1 MSTRISSVVRLINNP
16 KLDSLRKSIKLAVAE
31 APQYLNNIVKEEN
44 KKIVYDKFTHLN
56 KWYTKI
62 IGLDEVKLSQDKVT
76 ALQEQ
81 LLNTQ
86 EKRRD
91 IGKQLAEIRK
101 QSLELQD
108 AIHKVKRTD
117 EFDRFLEL
125 MKQETE
131 VLKLEKSIA
140 STFQDYDQAE
150 RELFTAFTNA
160 IRESHEK
167 QRAQLE
173 YTKYFGLVLSI
184 AGSFL
189 AFIYS
194 TAKKHDLKKFIEEKM
209 TTFNMSTHPLV
220 LTFME
225 ENKKTQ
231 QEVIQ
236 TREQLH
242 EVVKVLNVHLSQS
255 HVPPS
260 THVSILEQPAFEVQQ
275 VGDFRVDVAKVFIG
289 MICTL
294 VIVRILSSI

>member
-1 MSTRISSVVRLINNP
+1 MTMRLTSVIKLINNQ
-16 KLDSLRKSIKLAVAE
+16 KLDSLKKSIKLAVAE

-56 KWYTKI
+56 NWYTKI

-86 EKRRD
+86 EKRRE
-91 IGKQLAEIRK
+91 IGKQLAEVRK
-101 QSLELQD
+101 QSLILQD

-117 EFDRFLEL
+117 EFDKFLEL
-125 MKQETE
+125 MREETE

-173 YTKYFGLVLSI
+173 YTKYFGIVLSI

-189 AFIYS
+189 AFVYS
-194 TAKKHDLKKFIEEKM
+194 TARKHDLKKFIEEKM
-209 TTFNMSTHPLV
+209 KALNMETQPLV
-220 LTFME
+220 LNFME
-225 ENKKTQ
+225 VNKKTQ
-231 QEVIQ
+231 QEIIRNRDQ
-236 TREQLH
+236 LREI
-242 EVVKVLNVHLSQS
+242 VKVLNVHLSQS
-255 HVPPS
+255 HSHPS
-260 THVSILEQPAFEVQQ
+260 TQVPFLEQPAFQVHQ

-289 MICTL
+289 MICTFVVL
-294 VIVRILSSI
+294 RVLSSF